1 MTLTSASV
9 FQSRRERCLGF
20 LVQLVSVSPGYS
32 FCPDLL
38 PDGNIAIDVVS
49 AQLFEIQLFLEQSP
63 KCFLVS
69 KTLFAMFL
77 WAGTLFQQSPLS
89 FRAQL
94 KCNFFFFLGSFVAY
108 CYHDLSFSSLLGN
121 SYFLYACPPPSVNHL
136 MMFHGSL
143 VIQVLQLLQ
152 LQKHQRLIYTVAS
165 ALSCVQLCDL
175 TDYILP
181 GSSVHGILQART
193 LDWVAIS
200 FSQVSSQPRD

>member
-1 MTLTSASV
+1 MWSLHSSLRSSCFQNKVLNV
-9 FQSRRERCLGF
+9 FL
-20 LVQLVSVSPGYS
+20 
-32 FCPDLL
+32 
-38 PDGNIAIDVVS
+38 
-49 AQLFEIQLFLEQSP
+49 SP
-63 KCFLVS
+63 KLCLPCFFGLEHSFS
-69 KTLFAMFL
+69 KVRF
-77 WAGTLFQQSPLS
+77 PLE
-89 FRAQL
+89 L
-94 KCNFFFFLGSFVAY
+94 NLNVIFFFFWEASWLIVTMICHLALYWEIAIFCMHVLHFYACPPPS
-108 CYHDLSFSSLLGN
+108 SSLLGN
-121 SYFLYACPPPSVNHL
+121 SYFLYVCPPPSVNHL